1 MSEDLLSEI
10 TKRTVEAEAEADEAR
25 LKTAEQSQLTEPPPK
40 SAAPKRDW
48 RGKSA
53 AELMG
58 NRGRIRASTDV
69 HTGGAK
75 ELP

>member
-1 MSEDLLSEI
+1 MTDDLLSEI
-10 TKRTVEAEAEADEAR
+10 TKNTVEAEAEADRKR
-25 LKTAEQSQLTEPPPK
+25 LAPDPVETAKPTK
-40 SAAPKRDW
+40 KKREW

-53 AELMG
+53 AEMMA
-58 NRGRIRASTDV
+58 NRGRIGSTTDV